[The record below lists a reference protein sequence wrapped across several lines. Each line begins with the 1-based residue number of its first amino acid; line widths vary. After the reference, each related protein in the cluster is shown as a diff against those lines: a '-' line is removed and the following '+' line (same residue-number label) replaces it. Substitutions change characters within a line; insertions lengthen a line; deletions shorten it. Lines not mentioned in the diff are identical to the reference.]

1 MPRITGS
8 AFRDLAIWMMGLGLM
23 MGLAFPPFTLILGLP
38 SAHVLTIPFTA
49 ACIGAGLLVG
59 GINYGL
65 ARFVVGSRVRHLA
78 ARMETVRGALQA
90 ATYTGDWS
98 TCTPDQCAI
107 VVDSTDEFGDSARS
121 FNDLIQA
128 LASSHQVED
137 HVRALSKTL
146 SAHLEMASASQHALR
161 HLVELS
167 GVDAGAILIEAD
179 GSFSVAASSGLDRP
193 EQLADSSSIRS
204 AMRSEEITRL
214 DAPAD
219 IAIDAAVTLFPA
231 RSVLIVPLVF
241 KSVPVGM
248 LVLARSTP
256 IDADAERLVG
266 LVRPMLSVSLNN
278 ALAHERIQRL
288 ATLDAL
294 TGLYNRRFGLT
305 RLREEFKR
313 AIRAEMPLSV
323 AMFDIDHFKSV
334 NDTYGHL
341 VGDRVLAAVS
351 AAARRTLREGDVL
364 IRYGGEEF
372 LVLLIGASAE
382 DAALIAERIRRA
394 VAETTIADGAQSIRV
409 TTSIGTCSMP
419 ADGIDSEDDLVE
431 QADSALYAAKES
443 GRDRVI
449 AA

>member
-1 MPRITGS
+1 MPRLTGS
-8 AFRDLAIWMMGLGLM
+8 AFRDLAIWMIGLGLVT
-23 MGLAFPPFTLILGLP
+23 GLAFPPFSLILGLP
-38 SAHVLTIPFTA
+38 ASYVLTIPFA
-49 ACIGAGLLVG
+49 GACIGAGLLVG
-59 GINYGL
+59 GVNYGL

-78 ARMETVRGALQA
+78 DRMETVRGALQA

-98 TCTPDQCAI
+98 TCTPEQCVI
-107 VVDSTDEFGDSARS
+107 EVDSSDEFGDSARS
-121 FNDLIQA
+121 FNDLIRA

-137 HVRALSKTL
+137 HVRSLSTTL

-161 HLVELS
+161 HLVQVT
-167 GVDAGAILIEAD
+167 GVDAGAILVEAE
-179 GSFSVAASSGLDRP
+179 GSFSVAASIGLERP
-193 EQLADSSSIRS
+193 EKLGDSSSIRD
-204 AMRSEEITRL
+204 ALRSEEIIRL
-214 DAPAD
+214 DAPED
-219 IAIDAAVTLFPA
+219 VVIDAAVTLFPA
-231 RSVLIVPLVF
+231 RSVLIVPLLF
-241 KSVPVGM
+241 KSVPVGV
-248 LVLARSTP
+248 LVLARAVL
-256 IDADAERLVG
+256 IDADAERLVS

-305 RLREEFKR
+305 RLREEYNR

-334 NDTYGHL
+334 NDTYGHV

-372 LVLLIGASAE
+372 LVLLIGASAD
-382 DAALIAERIRRA
+382 DAALISERIRRA
-394 VAETTIADGAQSIRV
+394 IAETTVIDGSQSIRV
-409 TTSIGTCSMP
+409 TTSIGTVSMP
-419 ADGIDSEDDLVE
+419 GEGIDSEDDLIE
-431 QADSALYAAKES
+431 QADAALYTAKES